1 MWTIKRI
8 DEADFGCEERLP
20 GEPLMVL
27 VSLESDDGRVIQFE
41 TADNWLTVQE
51 LSEGDDW
58 PEDIEMPDAADE
70 RTARQNQWMENYF
83 EALEELE
90 QDDVIN
96 EEV

>member
-41 TADNWLTVQE
+41 AADNWLTVQE
-51 LSEGDDW
+51 LSEGDEW
-58 PEDIEMPDAADE
+58 PEDMHGKAVFENNMAAKEMSIANPIVKGQYLRMFA
-70 RTARQNQWMENYF
+70 
-83 EALEELE
+83 
-90 QDDVIN
+90 
-96 EEV
+96 

>member
-1 MWTIKRI
+1 MWKIKRI

-41 TADNWLTVQE
+41 AADNWLTVQE
-51 LSEGDDW
+51 LSEGDEW
-58 PEDIEMPDAADE
+58 PENIETPDEADE
-70 RTARQNQWMENYF
+70 RTARQTQWMENYF

-90 QDDVIN
+90 QDID
-96 EEV
+96 

>member
-8 DEADFGCEERLP
+8 DETDFGCEERLP

-41 TADNWLTVQE
+41 AADNWLTAQE
-51 LSEGDDW
+51 LDEGDEW
-58 PEDIEMPDAADE
+58 PEDIETPDEADE
-70 RTARQNQWMENYF
+70 RTARQIQLMENYF

-90 QDDVIN
+90 
-96 EEV
+96 

>member
-41 TADNWLTVQE
+41 AVDNWLTVQE
-51 LSEGDDW
+51 LSEGDEW
-58 PEDIEMPDAADE
+58 PEDIEAPDAADE
-70 RTARQNQWMENYF
+70 RTVRQTQWMENYF

-90 QDDVIN
+90 
-96 EEV
+96 

>member
-27 VSLESDDGRVIQFE
+27 VSLENDDGRVIQFE
-41 TADNWLTVQE
+41 AADNWLTVQE
-51 LSEGDDW
+51 LSEGDEW
-58 PEDIEMPDAADE
+58 PEDIEAPAAADE
-70 RTARQNQWMENYF
+70 RTVRQTQWMENYF

-90 QDDVIN
+90 
-96 EEV
+96 

>member
-41 TADNWLTVQE
+41 AADNWLTVQE
-51 LSEGDDW
+51 LSEGDEW
-58 PEDIEMPDAADE
+58 PEDIEAPDDGDE
-70 RTARQNQWMENYF
+70 KVMRQAKWMENYVD
-83 EALEELE
+83 ALEELE
-90 QDDVIN
+90 QDG
-96 EEV
+96 E

>member
-41 TADNWLTVQE
+41 AADNWLTVQE
-51 LSEGDDW
+51 LSEGDEW
-58 PEDIEMPDAADE
+58 PEDIEAQDDE
-70 RTARQNQWMENYF
+70 DEKVMRQAKWMENYF
-83 EALEELE
+83 DALDELE
-90 QDDVIN
+90 QDG
-96 EEV
+96 E